1 MARGR
6 RLALILAAGAMAL
19 GSLAAAG
26 CGATTT
32 PAGHLRR
39 RLRQPV
45 RRHPDRRLLDRRP
58 ASSAAAEAFA
68 ARTAT

>member
-26 CGATTT
+26 CGDDDDSGGDTS
-32 PAGHLRR
+32 GGGSG
-39 RLRQPV
+39 RLSG
-45 RRHPDRRLLDRRP
+45 DI
-58 ASSAAAEAFA
+58 
-68 ARTAT
+68 